1 MRPLAYAF
9 ANWIFLFCTGSL
21 YSNNY
26 KNIVPFEELTGVQM
40 PIINFSDEN
49 LIRMISREKFHV
61 TNVSLDFSTGVY
73 FA

>member
-1 MRPLAYAF
+1 MHLPIGFFFF
-9 ANWIFLFCTGSL
+9 ALGHYILI
-21 YSNNY
+21 NY